1 MERPDSSNDLL
12 ATGAL
17 MSAASAVRAGTGCL
31 ELWSERV
38 PSLVRLAAELDEH
51 PDRAPDQRQAMEGH
65 VREELMALARESA
78 EIVMREIRRGLE
90 DLDTYTRSENEGPG
104 GAARPYRAKR

>member
-1 MERPDSSNDLL
+1 
-12 ATGAL
+12 
-17 MSAASAVRAGTGCL
+17 MSAASAVRAGSGCL
-31 ELWSERV
+31 ELWSQRV
-38 PSLVRLAAELDEH
+38 PPLVRLAAELDESAEGSTEER
-51 PDRAPDQRQAMEGH
+51 DAMEGR

-90 DLDTYTRSENEGPG
+90 DLETFTRSEEEGPG

>member
-1 MERPDSSNDLL
+1 VDGRDSNDLL

-31 ELWSERV
+31 ELWSERM
-38 PSLVRLAAELDEH
+38 PALVRLAAEIDEQ
-51 PDRAPDQRQAMEGH
+51 PEGRSEERDAMEGRA
-65 VREELMALARESA
+65 REEMMAVARESA

-90 DLDTYTRSENEGPG
+90 DLDTFTRTEDQGPG
-104 GAARPYRAKR
+104 GVARPYRAKR

>member
-1 MERPDSSNDLL
+1 MDRPDGTNDLL

-31 ELWSERV
+31 ELWSQRV
-38 PSLVRLAAELDEH
+38 PPLVRLAAELDEQGEGS
-51 PDRAPDQRQAMEGH
+51 PEQRDAMEGRI
-65 VREELMALARESA
+65 REEMMAVARESA
-78 EIVMREIRRGLE
+78 EIVMRELRRGLE
-90 DLDTYTRSENEGPG
+90 DLDTYTRSEDQGPG

>member
-1 MERPDSSNDLL
+1 VDRSEGSNDLL

-17 MSAASAVRAGTGCL
+17 MSAASAVRAGSGCL
-31 ELWSERV
+31 ELWSQRV
-38 PSLVRLAAELDEH
+38 PPLVRLAAELDEH
-51 PDRAPDQRQAMEGH
+51 TESPPEERDAIELR
-65 VREELMALARESA
+65 VREEMMAVARESA

-90 DLDTYTRSENEGPG
+90 DLDTFTRSEDQGPG

>member
-1 MERPDSSNDLL
+1 ML

-17 MSAASAVRAGTGCL
+17 MSAASVVRAGSGCL

-38 PSLVRLAAELDEH
+38 PPLVRLAAELDE
-51 PDRAPDQRQAMEGH
+51 QADVSGEERDAKEGR

-78 EIVMREIRRGLE
+78 EIVMREMRRGLE
-90 DLDTYTRSENEGPG
+90 DLDTFTRSEDAGPG